1 MAKPLSAVIKL
12 LVNETIWPIWCH
24 KCGTRLFEQEIGF
37 REQGSRYTCPEPSC
51 PTYGMSAV
59 VPRGLSGIALN

>member
-1 MAKPLSAVIKL
+1 MTKPLTEVIKL
-12 LVNETIWPIWCH
+12 LVNEKISPTWCQ

-37 REQGSRYTCPEPSC
+37 REQGSRYNCPDPSC
-51 PTYGMSAV
+51 PTYGMSTV